1 MQVVHIK
8 SKTMNK
14 QLAIQFALVE
24 ISTEEFATFEENFQ
38 LDKEVSNNFDFGL
51 SVNSEERL
59 LFWNFKLENS
69 SDEKLFL
76 KGVFLFAFMI
86 SPESWE
92 KIKKKNRITFPKDFL
107 THCAA
112 LSIGTMRGI
121 LYEKVSKMEKEFN
134 YNQKFTYKQL
144 TPKSRINSLLLID
157 ELKNYPDSYSI
168 LYSDVLVRFNDK
180 DFEKKMDKLFN
191 LSKNYSV
198 EISKLRLE
206 IDDFKRQFLNKPM
219 YYPIWE
225 KQEVVSYCS
234 YIDIVLW
241 CYSNSS
247 LNKSLSK

>member
-1 MQVVHIK
+1 MKNVPLIFLIFFSNLIFCQVIDENKDLDMYLKDVISRDDVYQNDIDIRIK
-8 SKTMNK
+8 YINDFDKNILINY
-14 QLAIQFALVE
+14 QNLP
-24 ISTEEFATFEENFQ
+24 EEF
-38 LDKEVSNNFDFGL
+38 
-51 SVNSEERL
+51 
-59 LFWNFKLENS
+59 
-69 SDEKLFL
+69 
-76 KGVFLFAFMI
+76 
-86 SPESWE
+86 
-92 KIKKKNRITFPKDFL
+92 IKKQTKENLEIIKQIHDL
-107 THCAA
+107 Y
-112 LSIGTMRGI
+112 
-121 LYEKVSKMEKEFN
+121 YEKVSKMEKEFN

-191 LSKNYSV
+191 LSKNNSV

>member
-1 MQVVHIK
+1 MKNVLLIFLIFFSNLIFCQVIDENKDMDMYLKDVISRDDVYQNDIDIRIK
-8 SKTMNK
+8 YINDFDKNILINY
-14 QLAIQFALVE
+14 QNLP
-24 ISTEEFATFEENFQ
+24 EEF
-38 LDKEVSNNFDFGL
+38 
-51 SVNSEERL
+51 
-59 LFWNFKLENS
+59 
-69 SDEKLFL
+69 
-76 KGVFLFAFMI
+76 
-86 SPESWE
+86 
-92 KIKKKNRITFPKDFL
+92 IKKQTKENLEIIKEIHDL
-107 THCAA
+107 Y
-112 LSIGTMRGI
+112 
-121 LYEKVSKMEKEFN
+121 YEKVSKMEKEFN

>member
-1 MQVVHIK
+1 MKNVPLIFLIFFSNLIFCQVIDENKDMDMYLKDVISRDDVYQNDIDIRIK
-8 SKTMNK
+8 YINDFDKNILINY
-14 QLAIQFALVE
+14 QNLP
-24 ISTEEFATFEENFQ
+24 EEF
-38 LDKEVSNNFDFGL
+38 
-51 SVNSEERL
+51 
-59 LFWNFKLENS
+59 
-69 SDEKLFL
+69 
-76 KGVFLFAFMI
+76 
-86 SPESWE
+86 
-92 KIKKKNRITFPKDFL
+92 IKKQTKENLEIIKEIHDL
-107 THCAA
+107 Y
-112 LSIGTMRGI
+112 
-121 LYEKVSKMEKEFN
+121 YEKVSKMEKEFN

>member
-1 MQVVHIK
+1 MKNVLLIFLIFFSNLIFCQVIDENKDMDMYLKDVISRDDVYQNDIDIRIK
-8 SKTMNK
+8 YINDFDKNILINY
-14 QLAIQFALVE
+14 QNLP
-24 ISTEEFATFEENFQ
+24 EEF
-38 LDKEVSNNFDFGL
+38 
-51 SVNSEERL
+51 
-59 LFWNFKLENS
+59 
-69 SDEKLFL
+69 
-76 KGVFLFAFMI
+76 
-86 SPESWE
+86 
-92 KIKKKNRITFPKDFL
+92 IKKQTKENLEIIKEIHDL
-107 THCAA
+107 Y
-112 LSIGTMRGI
+112 
-121 LYEKVSKMEKEFN
+121 YEKVSKMEKEFN

-168 LYSDVLVRFNDK
+168 LYSDVLVRFKDK

-234 YIDIVLW
+234 YVDIVLW

>member
-1 MQVVHIK
+1 MKNVLLIFLIFFSNLIFCQVIDENKDMDMYLKDVISRDDVYQNDIDIRIK
-8 SKTMNK
+8 YINDFDKNILINY
-14 QLAIQFALVE
+14 QNLP
-24 ISTEEFATFEENFQ
+24 EEF
-38 LDKEVSNNFDFGL
+38 
-51 SVNSEERL
+51 
-59 LFWNFKLENS
+59 
-69 SDEKLFL
+69 
-76 KGVFLFAFMI
+76 
-86 SPESWE
+86 
-92 KIKKKNRITFPKDFL
+92 IKKQTKENLEIIKQIHDL
-107 THCAA
+107 Y
-112 LSIGTMRGI
+112 
-121 LYEKVSKMEKEFN
+121 YEKVSKMEKEFN

-191 LSKNYSV
+191 LSKNNSV

>member
-1 MQVVHIK
+1 MDMYLKDVISRDDVYQNDIDIRIK
-8 SKTMNK
+8 YINDFDKNILINY
-14 QLAIQFALVE
+14 QNLP
-24 ISTEEFATFEENFQ
+24 EEF
-38 LDKEVSNNFDFGL
+38 
-51 SVNSEERL
+51 
-59 LFWNFKLENS
+59 
-69 SDEKLFL
+69 
-76 KGVFLFAFMI
+76 
-86 SPESWE
+86 
-92 KIKKKNRITFPKDFL
+92 IKKQTKENLEIIKQIHDL
-107 THCAA
+107 Y
-112 LSIGTMRGI
+112 
-121 LYEKVSKMEKEFN
+121 YEKVSKMEKEFN

>member
-1 MQVVHIK
+1 MKNVPLIFLIFFSNLIFCQVIDENKDMDMYLKDVISRDDVYQNDIDIRIK
-8 SKTMNK
+8 YINDFDKNILINY
-14 QLAIQFALVE
+14 QNLP
-24 ISTEEFATFEENFQ
+24 EEF
-38 LDKEVSNNFDFGL
+38 
-51 SVNSEERL
+51 
-59 LFWNFKLENS
+59 
-69 SDEKLFL
+69 
-76 KGVFLFAFMI
+76 
-86 SPESWE
+86 
-92 KIKKKNRITFPKDFL
+92 IKKQTKENLEIIKQIHDL
-107 THCAA
+107 Y
-112 LSIGTMRGI
+112 
-121 LYEKVSKMEKEFN
+121 YEKVSKMEKEFN

-168 LYSDVLVRFNDK
+168 LYSDELVRFNDK

-191 LSKNYSV
+191 LSKNNSV

>member
-1 MQVVHIK
+1 MKNVPLIFLIFFSNLIFCQVIEENKDMDMYLKDVISRDDVYQNDIDIRIK
-8 SKTMNK
+8 YINDFDKNILINY
-14 QLAIQFALVE
+14 QNLP
-24 ISTEEFATFEENFQ
+24 EEF
-38 LDKEVSNNFDFGL
+38 
-51 SVNSEERL
+51 
-59 LFWNFKLENS
+59 
-69 SDEKLFL
+69 
-76 KGVFLFAFMI
+76 
-86 SPESWE
+86 
-92 KIKKKNRITFPKDFL
+92 IKKQTKENLEIIKQIHDL
-107 THCAA
+107 Y
-112 LSIGTMRGI
+112 
-121 LYEKVSKMEKEFN
+121 YEKVSKMEKEFN

-191 LSKNYSV
+191 LSKNNSV

>member
-1 MQVVHIK
+1 MKNVPLIFLIFFSNLIFCQVIEENKDMDMYLKDVISRDDVYQNDIDIRIK
-8 SKTMNK
+8 YINDFDKNILINY
-14 QLAIQFALVE
+14 QNLP
-24 ISTEEFATFEENFQ
+24 EEF
-38 LDKEVSNNFDFGL
+38 
-51 SVNSEERL
+51 
-59 LFWNFKLENS
+59 
-69 SDEKLFL
+69 
-76 KGVFLFAFMI
+76 
-86 SPESWE
+86 
-92 KIKKKNRITFPKDFL
+92 IKKQTKENLEIIKQIHDL
-107 THCAA
+107 Y
-112 LSIGTMRGI
+112 
-121 LYEKVSKMEKEFN
+121 YEKVSKMEKEFN

>member
-1 MQVVHIK
+1 MKNVLLIFLIFFSNLIFCQVIDENKDMDMYLKDVISRDDVYQNDIDIRIK
-8 SKTMNK
+8 YINDFDKNILINY
-14 QLAIQFALVE
+14 QNLP
-24 ISTEEFATFEENFQ
+24 EEF
-38 LDKEVSNNFDFGL
+38 
-51 SVNSEERL
+51 
-59 LFWNFKLENS
+59 
-69 SDEKLFL
+69 
-76 KGVFLFAFMI
+76 
-86 SPESWE
+86 
-92 KIKKKNRITFPKDFL
+92 IKKQTKENLEIIKQIHDL
-107 THCAA
+107 Y
-112 LSIGTMRGI
+112 
-121 LYEKVSKMEKEFN
+121 YEKVSKMEKEFN

-198 EISKLRLE
+198 EILKLRLE

-234 YIDIVLW
+234 YVDIVLW

>member
-1 MQVVHIK
+1 MKNVPLIFLIFFSNLIFCQVIDENKDMDMYLKDVISRDDVYQNDIDIRIK
-8 SKTMNK
+8 YINDFDKNILINY
-14 QLAIQFALVE
+14 QNLP
-24 ISTEEFATFEENFQ
+24 EEF
-38 LDKEVSNNFDFGL
+38 
-51 SVNSEERL
+51 
-59 LFWNFKLENS
+59 
-69 SDEKLFL
+69 
-76 KGVFLFAFMI
+76 
-86 SPESWE
+86 
-92 KIKKKNRITFPKDFL
+92 IKKQTKENLEIIKQIHDL
-107 THCAA
+107 Y
-112 LSIGTMRGI
+112 
-121 LYEKVSKMEKEFN
+121 YEKVSKMEKEFN

-234 YIDIVLW
+234 YVDIVLW

>member
-1 MQVVHIK
+1 MKNVPLIFLIFFSNLIFCQVIEENKDMDMYLKDVISRDDVYQNDIDIRIK
-8 SKTMNK
+8 YINDFDKNILINY
-14 QLAIQFALVE
+14 QNLP
-24 ISTEEFATFEENFQ
+24 EEF
-38 LDKEVSNNFDFGL
+38 
-51 SVNSEERL
+51 
-59 LFWNFKLENS
+59 
-69 SDEKLFL
+69 
-76 KGVFLFAFMI
+76 
-86 SPESWE
+86 
-92 KIKKKNRITFPKDFL
+92 IKKQTKENLEIIKQIHDL
-107 THCAA
+107 Y
-112 LSIGTMRGI
+112 
-121 LYEKVSKMEKEFN
+121 YEKVSKMEKEFN
-134 YNQKFTYKQL
+134 YNQKFTYKHL

>member
-1 MQVVHIK
+1 MKNVLLIFLIFFSNLIFCQVIDENKDMDMYLKDVISRDDVYQNDIDIRIK
-8 SKTMNK
+8 YINDFDKNILINY
-14 QLAIQFALVE
+14 QNLP
-24 ISTEEFATFEENFQ
+24 EEF
-38 LDKEVSNNFDFGL
+38 
-51 SVNSEERL
+51 
-59 LFWNFKLENS
+59 
-69 SDEKLFL
+69 
-76 KGVFLFAFMI
+76 
-86 SPESWE
+86 
-92 KIKKKNRITFPKDFL
+92 IKKQTKENLEIIKEIHDL
-107 THCAA
+107 Y
-112 LSIGTMRGI
+112 
-121 LYEKVSKMEKEFN
+121 YEKVSKMEKEFN

-157 ELKNYPDSYSI
+157 ELKNNPDSYSI

>member
-1 MQVVHIK
+1 MKNVPLIFLIFFSNLIFCQVIDENKDMDMYLKDVISRDDVYQNDIDIRIK
-8 SKTMNK
+8 YINDFDKNILINY
-14 QLAIQFALVE
+14 QNLP
-24 ISTEEFATFEENFQ
+24 EEF
-38 LDKEVSNNFDFGL
+38 
-51 SVNSEERL
+51 
-59 LFWNFKLENS
+59 
-69 SDEKLFL
+69 
-76 KGVFLFAFMI
+76 
-86 SPESWE
+86 
-92 KIKKKNRITFPKDFL
+92 IKKQTKENLEIIKQIHDL
-107 THCAA
+107 Y
-112 LSIGTMRGI
+112 
-121 LYEKVSKMEKEFN
+121 YEKVSKMEKEFN

-168 LYSDVLVRFNDK
+168 LYSDELVRFNDK

-198 EISKLRLE
+198 EMSKLRLE

>member
-1 MQVVHIK
+1 MKNVPLIFLIFFSNLIFCQVIDENKDMDMYLKDVISRDDVYQNDIDIRIK
-8 SKTMNK
+8 YINDFDKNILINY
-14 QLAIQFALVE
+14 QNLP
-24 ISTEEFATFEENFQ
+24 EEF
-38 LDKEVSNNFDFGL
+38 
-51 SVNSEERL
+51 
-59 LFWNFKLENS
+59 
-69 SDEKLFL
+69 
-76 KGVFLFAFMI
+76 
-86 SPESWE
+86 
-92 KIKKKNRITFPKDFL
+92 IKKQTKENLEIIKQIHDL
-107 THCAA
+107 Y
-112 LSIGTMRGI
+112 
-121 LYEKVSKMEKEFN
+121 YEKVSKMEKEFN

>member
-1 MQVVHIK
+1 MKNVPLIFLIFFSNLIFCQVIDENKDMDMYLKDVISRDDVYQNDIDIRIK
-8 SKTMNK
+8 YINDFDKNILINY
-14 QLAIQFALVE
+14 QNLP
-24 ISTEEFATFEENFQ
+24 EEF
-38 LDKEVSNNFDFGL
+38 
-51 SVNSEERL
+51 
-59 LFWNFKLENS
+59 
-69 SDEKLFL
+69 
-76 KGVFLFAFMI
+76 
-86 SPESWE
+86 
-92 KIKKKNRITFPKDFL
+92 IKKQTKENLEIIKQIHDL
-107 THCAA
+107 Y
-112 LSIGTMRGI
+112 
-121 LYEKVSKMEKEFN
+121 YEKVTKMEKEFN

-180 DFEKKMDKLFN
+180 DYEKKMDKLFN
-191 LSKNYSV
+191 LSKNNSV

>member
-1 MQVVHIK
+1 MNLKDVISRDDVYQNDIDIRIK
-8 SKTMNK
+8 YINDFDKNILINY
-14 QLAIQFALVE
+14 QNLP
-24 ISTEEFATFEENFQ
+24 EEF
-38 LDKEVSNNFDFGL
+38 
-51 SVNSEERL
+51 
-59 LFWNFKLENS
+59 
-69 SDEKLFL
+69 
-76 KGVFLFAFMI
+76 
-86 SPESWE
+86 
-92 KIKKKNRITFPKDFL
+92 IKKQTKENLEIIKQIHDL
-107 THCAA
+107 Y
-112 LSIGTMRGI
+112 
-121 LYEKVSKMEKEFN
+121 YEKVSKMEKEFN

-168 LYSDVLVRFNDK
+168 LYSDELVRFNDK

>member
-1 MQVVHIK
+1 MKNVPLIFLIFFSNLIFCQVIDENKDMDMYLKDVISRDDVYQNDIDIRIK
-8 SKTMNK
+8 YINDFDKNILINY
-14 QLAIQFALVE
+14 QNLP
-24 ISTEEFATFEENFQ
+24 EEF
-38 LDKEVSNNFDFGL
+38 
-51 SVNSEERL
+51 
-59 LFWNFKLENS
+59 
-69 SDEKLFL
+69 
-76 KGVFLFAFMI
+76 
-86 SPESWE
+86 
-92 KIKKKNRITFPKDFL
+92 IKKQTKENLEIIKQIHDL
-107 THCAA
+107 Y
-112 LSIGTMRGI
+112 
-121 LYEKVSKMEKEFN
+121 YEKVSKMEKEFN

-168 LYSDVLVRFNDK
+168 LYSDLLVRFNDK

>member
-1 MQVVHIK
+1 MINYQ
-8 SKTMNK
+8 N
-14 QLAIQFALVE
+14 LP
-24 ISTEEFATFEENFQ
+24 EEF
-38 LDKEVSNNFDFGL
+38 
-51 SVNSEERL
+51 
-59 LFWNFKLENS
+59 
-69 SDEKLFL
+69 
-76 KGVFLFAFMI
+76 
-86 SPESWE
+86 
-92 KIKKKNRITFPKDFL
+92 IKKQTKENLEIIKQIHDL
-107 THCAA
+107 Y
-112 LSIGTMRGI
+112 
-121 LYEKVSKMEKEFN
+121 YEKVSKMEKEFN

-191 LSKNYSV
+191 LSKNNSV

>member
-1 MQVVHIK
+1 MKNVLLIFLIFFSNLIFCQVIDENKDMDMYLKDVISRDDVYQNDIDIRIK
-8 SKTMNK
+8 YINDFDKNILINY
-14 QLAIQFALVE
+14 QNLP
-24 ISTEEFATFEENFQ
+24 EEF
-38 LDKEVSNNFDFGL
+38 
-51 SVNSEERL
+51 
-59 LFWNFKLENS
+59 
-69 SDEKLFL
+69 
-76 KGVFLFAFMI
+76 
-86 SPESWE
+86 
-92 KIKKKNRITFPKDFL
+92 IKKQTKENLEIIKQIHDL
-107 THCAA
+107 Y
-112 LSIGTMRGI
+112 
-121 LYEKVSKMEKEFN
+121 YEKVSKMEKEFN

-168 LYSDVLVRFNDK
+168 LYSDELVRFNDK

-191 LSKNYSV
+191 LSKNNSV

>member
-1 MQVVHIK
+1 MKNVLLIFLIFFSNLIFCQVIDENKDMDMYLKDVISRDDVYQNDIDIRIK
-8 SKTMNK
+8 YINDFDKNILINY
-14 QLAIQFALVE
+14 QNLP
-24 ISTEEFATFEENFQ
+24 EEF
-38 LDKEVSNNFDFGL
+38 
-51 SVNSEERL
+51 
-59 LFWNFKLENS
+59 
-69 SDEKLFL
+69 
-76 KGVFLFAFMI
+76 
-86 SPESWE
+86 
-92 KIKKKNRITFPKDFL
+92 IKKQTKENLEIIKQIHDL
-107 THCAA
+107 Y
-112 LSIGTMRGI
+112 
-121 LYEKVSKMEKEFN
+121 YEKVSKMEKEFN

-168 LYSDVLVRFNDK
+168 LYSDELVRFNDK

>member
-1 MQVVHIK
+1 MKNVLLIFLIFFSNLIFCQVIDENKDMDMYLKDVISRDDVYQNDIDIRIK
-8 SKTMNK
+8 YINDFDKNILINY
-14 QLAIQFALVE
+14 QNLP
-24 ISTEEFATFEENFQ
+24 EEF
-38 LDKEVSNNFDFGL
+38 
-51 SVNSEERL
+51 
-59 LFWNFKLENS
+59 
-69 SDEKLFL
+69 
-76 KGVFLFAFMI
+76 
-86 SPESWE
+86 
-92 KIKKKNRITFPKDFL
+92 IKKQTKENLEIIKEIHDL
-107 THCAA
+107 Y
-112 LSIGTMRGI
+112 
-121 LYEKVSKMEKEFN
+121 YEKVSKMEKEFN

-191 LSKNYSV
+191 LSKNNSV

>member
-1 MQVVHIK
+1 MKNVLLIFLIFFSNLIFCQVIDENKDMDMYLKDVISRDDVYQNDIDIRIK
-8 SKTMNK
+8 YINDFDKNILINY
-14 QLAIQFALVE
+14 QNLP
-24 ISTEEFATFEENFQ
+24 EEF
-38 LDKEVSNNFDFGL
+38 
-51 SVNSEERL
+51 
-59 LFWNFKLENS
+59 
-69 SDEKLFL
+69 
-76 KGVFLFAFMI
+76 
-86 SPESWE
+86 
-92 KIKKKNRITFPKDFL
+92 IKKQTKENLEIIKQIHDL
-107 THCAA
+107 Y
-112 LSIGTMRGI
+112 
-121 LYEKVSKMEKEFN
+121 YEKVSKMEKEFN

-191 LSKNYSV
+191 LSKNCSV

>member
-1 MQVVHIK
+1 MKNVLLIFLIFFSNLIFCQVIDENKDMDMYLKDVISRDDVYQNDIDIRIK
-8 SKTMNK
+8 YINDFDKNILINY
-14 QLAIQFALVE
+14 QNLP
-24 ISTEEFATFEENFQ
+24 EEF
-38 LDKEVSNNFDFGL
+38 
-51 SVNSEERL
+51 
-59 LFWNFKLENS
+59 
-69 SDEKLFL
+69 
-76 KGVFLFAFMI
+76 
-86 SPESWE
+86 
-92 KIKKKNRITFPKDFL
+92 IKKQTKENLEIIKQIHDL
-107 THCAA
+107 Y
-112 LSIGTMRGI
+112 
-121 LYEKVSKMEKEFN
+121 YEKVSKMEKEFN

-234 YIDIVLW
+234 YVDIVLW

>member
-1 MQVVHIK
+1 MKNVPLIFLIFFSNLIFCQVIEENKDMDMYLKDVISRDDVYQNDIDIRIK
-8 SKTMNK
+8 YINDFDKNILINY
-14 QLAIQFALVE
+14 QNLP
-24 ISTEEFATFEENFQ
+24 EEF
-38 LDKEVSNNFDFGL
+38 
-51 SVNSEERL
+51 
-59 LFWNFKLENS
+59 
-69 SDEKLFL
+69 
-76 KGVFLFAFMI
+76 
-86 SPESWE
+86 
-92 KIKKKNRITFPKDFL
+92 IKKQTKENLEIIKQIHDL
-107 THCAA
+107 Y
-112 LSIGTMRGI
+112 
-121 LYEKVSKMEKEFN
+121 YEKVSKMEKEFN

-234 YIDIVLW
+234 YVDIVLW

>member
-1 MQVVHIK
+1 MKNVPLIFLIFFSNLIFCQVIDENKDMDMYLKDVISRDDVYQNDIDIRIK
-8 SKTMNK
+8 YINDFDKNILINY
-14 QLAIQFALVE
+14 QNLP
-24 ISTEEFATFEENFQ
+24 EEF
-38 LDKEVSNNFDFGL
+38 
-51 SVNSEERL
+51 
-59 LFWNFKLENS
+59 
-69 SDEKLFL
+69 
-76 KGVFLFAFMI
+76 
-86 SPESWE
+86 
-92 KIKKKNRITFPKDFL
+92 IKKQTKENLEIIKEIHDL
-107 THCAA
+107 Y
-112 LSIGTMRGI
+112 
-121 LYEKVSKMEKEFN
+121 YEKVSKMEKEFN

-191 LSKNYSV
+191 LSKNNSV

>member
-1 MQVVHIK
+1 MKNVLLIFLIFFSNLIFCQVIDENKDMDMYLKDVISRDDVYQNDIDIRIK
-8 SKTMNK
+8 YINDFDKNILINY
-14 QLAIQFALVE
+14 QNLP
-24 ISTEEFATFEENFQ
+24 EEF
-38 LDKEVSNNFDFGL
+38 
-51 SVNSEERL
+51 
-59 LFWNFKLENS
+59 
-69 SDEKLFL
+69 
-76 KGVFLFAFMI
+76 
-86 SPESWE
+86 
-92 KIKKKNRITFPKDFL
+92 IKKQTKENLEIIKEIHNL
-107 THCAA
+107 Y
-112 LSIGTMRGI
+112 
-121 LYEKVSKMEKEFN
+121 YEKVSKMEKEFN
-134 YNQKFTYKQL
+134 CNQKFTYKQL

-168 LYSDVLVRFNDK
+168 LYSDVLLRFNDK

-234 YIDIVLW
+234 YVDIVLW

>member
-1 MQVVHIK
+1 MKNVLLIFLIFFSNLIFCQVIDENKDMDMYLKDVISRDDVYQNDIDIRIK
-8 SKTMNK
+8 YINDFDKNILINY
-14 QLAIQFALVE
+14 QNLP
-24 ISTEEFATFEENFQ
+24 EEF
-38 LDKEVSNNFDFGL
+38 
-51 SVNSEERL
+51 
-59 LFWNFKLENS
+59 
-69 SDEKLFL
+69 
-76 KGVFLFAFMI
+76 
-86 SPESWE
+86 
-92 KIKKKNRITFPKDFL
+92 IKKQTKENLEIIKQIHDL
-107 THCAA
+107 Y
-112 LSIGTMRGI
+112 
-121 LYEKVSKMEKEFN
+121 YEKVSKMEKEFN

>member
-1 MQVVHIK
+1 MDMYLKDVISRDDVYQNDIDIRIK
-8 SKTMNK
+8 YINDFDKNILINY
-14 QLAIQFALVE
+14 QNLP
-24 ISTEEFATFEENFQ
+24 EEF
-38 LDKEVSNNFDFGL
+38 
-51 SVNSEERL
+51 
-59 LFWNFKLENS
+59 
-69 SDEKLFL
+69 
-76 KGVFLFAFMI
+76 
-86 SPESWE
+86 
-92 KIKKKNRITFPKDFL
+92 IKKQTKENLEIIKQIHDL
-107 THCAA
+107 Y
-112 LSIGTMRGI
+112 
-121 LYEKVSKMEKEFN
+121 YEKVSKMEKEFN

-191 LSKNYSV
+191 LSKNNSV

>member
-1 MQVVHIK
+1 MKNVPLIFLIFFSNLIFCQVIDENKDMDMYLKDVISRDDVYQNDIDIRIK
-8 SKTMNK
+8 YINDFDKNILINY
-14 QLAIQFALVE
+14 QNLP
-24 ISTEEFATFEENFQ
+24 EEF
-38 LDKEVSNNFDFGL
+38 
-51 SVNSEERL
+51 
-59 LFWNFKLENS
+59 
-69 SDEKLFL
+69 
-76 KGVFLFAFMI
+76 
-86 SPESWE
+86 
-92 KIKKKNRITFPKDFL
+92 IKKQTKENLEIIKQIHDL
-107 THCAA
+107 Y
-112 LSIGTMRGI
+112 
-121 LYEKVSKMEKEFN
+121 YEKVSKMEKEFN

-191 LSKNYSV
+191 LSKNNSV